1 MKKSIKEMLDLQE
14 LTEDEKK
21 SRGIL
26 GRLFGPCASI
36 TDTTR
41 NGRLYSDELWDNVFN
56 NNDLIKEQFNNG
68 GIAMELDHPIDRE
81 ETDSTRIAALM
92 PEPPKKDDKGH
103 LICYVDIIDTP
114 CGKIAYQ
121 LAKYG
126 YKLGISSR
134 GTGDVRADDTVDPNT
149 YDFTTF
155 DLVLIPAVKDAR
167 LSMCESLDTNK
178 LKLTEALKKDYDN
191 CDEDQKKIFKSTIN
205 DLDID
210 VNLDEA
216 NYGGAYDIEDNQYF
230 TREELNEFGEYV
242 IDILN
247 TDFHNVELQEIY
259 FENNNIDITV
269 NHEGNEI
276 SAIQPVDM
284 RKIRKPKDIN
294 KFAEPIVDSL
304 SNQLK
309 ELNTDIIKESI
320 DYPNREQVNKIKE
333 KYKPGTRIKL
343 TFMADEAADTKI
355 PEGTCGT
362 VTGVDDIGQ
371 LQMKWDN
378 GRTIALIPDIDEFD
392 VIDNINE
399 DLADEVNDVIAEEE
413 NSEKNDAKLN
423 NNEVEETTKEEKDIA
438 NELTVEKFKE
448 ALDNFDSDFII
459 KINPIIIEG
468 KEYNLDI
475 DSIEDIDN
483 TVNISLVYNP
493 EMDDNIN
500 ADLPLEDSETNNM
513 EVIDNKS
520 KEIVEYLK
528 ESISENKRLKEEIQ
542 SLKKLKSVY
551 DVEKS
556 KLNEELEKY
565 KIIIKNKSSS
575 DVFTYKLEIKNLTEK
590 LNNTKTEYRNR
601 ESNIRKAFSH
611 KIEEKLN
618 NLTENYNKNIAELK
632 ETNSQLS
639 KQLNSYKNKLTESLR
654 ENQKLKDSHL
664 IYRANILGINP
675 TEIKNKLN
683 ENYSISDID
692 SVCDNILNTNTSK
705 FNLNKN
711 IKFTKVNDDFK
722 DDDLKDLYELAG
734 LR

>member
-1 MKKSIKEMLDLQE
+1 MKKSIKEMLNLQE

-92 PEPPKKDDKGH
+92 PEPPKKDDTGH

-134 GTGDVRADDTVDPNT
+134 GTGDVRADDSVDPNT

-178 LKLTEALKKDYDN
+178 VKLTEALKKDYAD
-191 CDEDQKKIFKSTIN
+191 CDENQKKIFKSTIN

-216 NYGGAYDIEDNQYF
+216 NYGGAYDIENDQYF
-230 TREELNEFGEYV
+230 TREELNEFGEYIV
-242 IDILN
+242 DILN
-247 TDFHNVELQEIY
+247 TDFHNIELQEIY
-259 FENNNIDITV
+259 FENNNIDIIV
-269 NHEGNEI
+269 NYEGNEL
-276 SAIQPVDM
+276 SMTQPIDM

-294 KFAEPIVDSL
+294 KFTEPIVDGL
-304 SNQLK
+304 SNQIK
-309 ELNTDIIKESI
+309 ELNTDIINESI
-320 DYPNREQVNKIKE
+320 SYPNREQVNKIKE

-343 TFMADEAADTKI
+343 ISMTDEDDNTKI
-355 PEGTCGT
+355 PEGTYGT
-362 VTGVDDIGQ
+362 IMEVDDIGQ

-378 GRTIALIPDIDEFD
+378 GRTLAVIPEIDEFEI
-392 VIDNINE
+392 IDNVNE
-399 DLADEVNDVIAEEE
+399 DLANESNDVLPEEE
-413 NSEKNDAKLN
+413 NSEKQDAKLN
-423 NNEVEETTKEEKDIA
+423 NNEVEETTKEEKDITD
-438 NELTVEKFKE
+438 ELTVKEFKE
-448 ALDNFDSDFII
+448 ALDNFDPNFII
-459 KINPIIIEG
+459 KINPIIIDG

-475 DSIEDIDN
+475 NSIEDIDN
-483 TVNISLVYNP
+483 IVNISLDYNS
-493 EMDDNIN
+493 EMNDNIDT
-500 ADLPLEDSETNNM
+500 DLSLEDSENNDM

-575 DVFTYKLEIKNLTEK
+575 DISTYKSEIKNLTEK
-590 LNNTKTEYRNR
+590 LNNIKTEYRNR
-601 ESNIRKAFSH
+601 ESNIRKAYSH
-611 KIEEKLN
+611 KIEEKSN
-618 NLTENYNKNIAELK
+618 SLTENYNKNITELV
-632 ETNSQLS
+632 EINSQLS
-639 KQLNSYKNKLTESLR
+639 KQLNSYKNKLTESIK
-654 ENQKLKDSHL
+654 ENQELKDNHL
-664 IYRANILGINP
+664 TYRANILGINP
-675 TEIKNKLN
+675 SEIKNKLN

-692 SVCDNILNTNTSK
+692 NVCDNILNTNTSK